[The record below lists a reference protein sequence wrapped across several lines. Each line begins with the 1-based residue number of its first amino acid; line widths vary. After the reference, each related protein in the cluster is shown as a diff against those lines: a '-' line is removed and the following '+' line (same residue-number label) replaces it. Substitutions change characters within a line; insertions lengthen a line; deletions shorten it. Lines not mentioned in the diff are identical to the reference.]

1 MKQDVENS
9 IAAGFSRHFTK
20 PVDWQE
26 LQTEILKIAGVN
38 SG

>member
-1 MKQDVENS
+1 MKEDVENS

-26 LQTEILKIAGVN
+26 LQSEIQKIAHIKP
-38 SG
+38 